1 MLTILKMLFM
11 HCIGDY
17 SLQGEFLSSAKR
29 KSFWITNSNEKINY
43 LEHYVILFIHA
54 YIWSFC
60 INIPLFHMLS
70 PDRITISIITNCF
83 IHMIIDNLKANRK
96 AITLLTDQLLHLL
109 QIVITYLLL
118 VVIL

>member
-1 MLTILKMLFM
+1 MLTIIKMLFM

-29 KSFWITNSNEKINY
+29 KSFWINNNDENINY
-43 LEHYVILFIHA
+43 LEHYVILFIHS

-60 INIPLFHMLS
+60 INMPLFHLLS
-70 PDRITISIITNCF
+70 SNKIIFSILLNCI
-83 IHMIIDNLKANRK
+83 IHMIVDNLKVNK
-96 AITLLTDQLLHLL
+96 KVISLLTDQLLHLV
-109 QIVITYLLL
+109 QIIITYLLL